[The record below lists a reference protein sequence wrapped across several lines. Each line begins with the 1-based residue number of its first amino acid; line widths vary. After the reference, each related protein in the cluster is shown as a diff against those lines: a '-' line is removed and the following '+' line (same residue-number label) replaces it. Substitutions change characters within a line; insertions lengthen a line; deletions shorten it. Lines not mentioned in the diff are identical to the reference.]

1 MRVDFM
7 TPVQRVMASASHF
20 ATAMYAKNEAEKY
33 REEQNQKAEERAKRS
48 QEKAK
53 QEQEYREK
61 RMALEEKKIGMQE
74 RRTTA
79 FERQTEGQF
88 LNAETK
94 RYQAETDR
102 LKAGFTKSGRM
113 RPRSAVDG
121 YMQTQTDGM
130 AGRNAVPNM
139 RRFASGEIDLSQF
152 KKEE

>member
-20 ATAMYAKNEAEKY
+20 ATAMYARNEAEKY
-33 REEQNQKAEERAKRS
+33 KEEQAKKYEERKKMSEERAK
-48 QEKAK
+48 QDK
-53 QEQEYREK
+53 EYKEK

-79 FERQTEGQF
+79 FERQTEGQ
-88 LNAETK
+88 LMNAETK
-94 RYQAETDR
+94 RYQAETER
-102 LKAGFTKSGRM
+102 LTAGFTKSGRM

-121 YMQTQTDGM
+121 YMQTQADGM

-139 RRFASGEIDLSQF
+139 RRFASGEIDLSSL
-152 KKEE
+152 KKEG